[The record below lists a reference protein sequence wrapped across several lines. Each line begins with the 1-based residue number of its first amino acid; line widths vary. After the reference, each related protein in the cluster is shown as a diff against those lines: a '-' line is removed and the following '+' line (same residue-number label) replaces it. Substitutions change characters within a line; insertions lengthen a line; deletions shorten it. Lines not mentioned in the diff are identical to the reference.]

1 MNKPNN
7 FGGIKNLAKSEVSGQ
22 IQTVLGPIHP
32 ENLGI
37 TLMHEHLLIDTT
49 CYYKES
55 DYASNR
61 SFKNIAFTPELT
73 SKSHD
78 LYIHHLD
85 GARMYSESEA
95 IKEVSAYKN
104 SGGNSLVDTTSVGIG
119 RDPLALARISRA
131 SKLNVIMGSSYYV
144 TNSHPPNMD
153 DKTQSQITDEI
164 VRDITIGVN
173 DTNIRSG
180 IIGEVGNFW
189 PLTQNEIK
197 VLRASGNAQKE
208 TGAPITIHSGLGDE
222 APLGILNHLIS
233 GGADPSNCILGH
245 LDTAIQSES
254 HFIELAK
261 TGCYLEFDIFGW
273 ENTGMFM
280 DEAINMPNDI
290 GRLDKIKFLIENG
303 FEDQIVIAQDVCRKW
318 HLSKNG
324 GQGYDH
330 ILNNIVPRMKNWG
343 ISQGQIHKILVKNP
357 AKALVFE

>member
-1 MNKPNN
+1 
-7 FGGIKNLAKSEVSGQ
+7 
-22 IQTVLGPIHP
+22 
-32 ENLGI
+32 
-37 TLMHEHLLIDTT
+37 MHEHLLIDTT

-208 TGAPITIHSGLGDE
+208 TGAPITIHSGL
-222 APLGILNHLIS
+222 
-233 GGADPSNCILGH
+233 
-245 LDTAIQSES
+245 
-254 HFIELAK
+254 
-261 TGCYLEFDIFGW
+261 
-273 ENTGMFM
+273 
-280 DEAINMPNDI
+280 
-290 GRLDKIKFLIENG
+290 
-303 FEDQIVIAQDVCRKW
+303 
-318 HLSKNG
+318 
-324 GQGYDH
+324 
-330 ILNNIVPRMKNWG
+330 
-343 ISQGQIHKILVKNP
+343 
-357 AKALVFE
+357 

>member
-1 MNKPNN
+1 MS
-7 FGGIKNLAKSEVSGQ
+7 KSELSGQ

-32 ENLGI
+32 RDLGI

-49 CYYKES
+49 CYYSES
-55 DYASNR
+55 EYASTR
-61 SFKNIAFTPELT
+61 SFRDMPFRPELI

-78 LYIHHLD
+78 LYVHHLD
-85 GARMYSESEA
+85 GARMYDESEA
-95 IKEVSAYKN
+95 IKGVSAYKN
-104 SGGNSLVDTTSVGIG
+104 SGGSSLVDTTSVGIG

-144 TNSHPPNMD
+144 THSHPPDMNE
-153 DKTQSQITDEI
+153 KTQTQITNEI
-164 VRDITIGVN
+164 VRDITVGVK

-197 VLRASGNAQKE
+197 VLRASGEAQKE

-222 APLGILNHLIS
+222 APLGILNHLIA
-233 GGADPSNCILGH
+233 GGAKPTNCILGH
-245 LDTAIQSES
+245 LDTAIQSEP

-273 ENTGMFM
+273 ENTGMFI
-280 DEAINMPNDI
+280 DDAINMPNDI
-290 GRLDKIKFLIENG
+290 GRLGRIIFLIENG

-330 ILNNIVPRMKNWG
+330 ILNNIVPRMKNLG
-343 ISQGQIHKILVKNP
+343 ITESQIHKILVKNP

>member
-1 MNKPNN
+1 MS
-7 FGGIKNLAKSEVSGQ
+7 KSEVSGK
-22 IQTVLGPIHP
+22 IQTVLGLIHP
-32 ENLGI
+32 ADLGV

-49 CYYKES
+49 CYYNES

-61 SFKNIAFTPELT
+61 SYKNIPFTPELT

-78 LYIHHLD
+78 LYVHHLD
-85 GARMYSESEA
+85 GARMYDESEA
-95 IKEVSAYKN
+95 IQEVSAYKY

-144 TNSHPPNMD
+144 THSHPADMNQ
-153 DKTQSQITDEI
+153 KTQAEITHEI
-164 VRDITIGVN
+164 VRDITIGVK

-189 PLTQNEIK
+189 PLTRNEIK
-197 VLRASGNAQKE
+197 VLLASGEAQKE

-222 APLGILNHLIS
+222 APIGILNHLIA
-233 GGADPSNCILGH
+233 GGANPTNCIFGH

-280 DEAINMPNDI
+280 DEGINMPNDI
-290 GRLDKIKFLIENG
+290 GRLDRIKFLIENG
-303 FEDQIVIAQDVCRKW
+303 FEDQIVISQDVCRKW

-330 ILNNIVPRMKNWG
+330 ILSNIVPRMKNWG
-343 ISQGQIHKILVKNP
+343 ITESQVHKVLVENP

>member
-1 MNKPNN
+1 
-7 FGGIKNLAKSEVSGQ
+7 
-22 IQTVLGPIHP
+22 
-32 ENLGI
+32 
-37 TLMHEHLLIDTT
+37 MHEHLLIDTT
-49 CYYKES
+49 CYYYES
-55 DYASNR
+55 DYASVKSLKNMP
-61 SFKNIAFTPELT
+61 FKPELT

-85 GARMYSESEA
+85 GARMYDDSVA
-95 IKEVSAYKN
+95 IQEVSAYKN
-104 SGGNSLVDTTSVGIG
+104 SGGNSLVDTTSIGIG
-119 RDPLALARISRA
+119 RDPLGLARISRG
-131 SKLNVIMGSSYYV
+131 SKLNIIMGSSYYV
-144 TNSHPPNMD
+144 THSHPPDMD
-153 DKTQSQITDEI
+153 QKTQSQITDEI
-164 VRDITIGVN
+164 IRDITIGVK

-197 VLRASGNAQKE
+197 VLLASGKAQRE

-222 APLGILNHLIS
+222 APLAILNHLIR
-233 GGADPSNCILGH
+233 GGAKPTNCIIGH

-280 DEAINMPNDI
+280 DDAINMPNDT
-290 GRLDKIKFLIENG
+290 GRLDRIIFLIENG
-303 FEDQIVIAQDVCRKW
+303 FEDQIVISQDVCRKW
-318 HLSKNG
+318 HLSRNG

-330 ILNNIVPRMKNWG
+330 ILNNIVPRMKKLG
-343 ISQGQIHKILVKNP
+343 ITESQITKILIKNP